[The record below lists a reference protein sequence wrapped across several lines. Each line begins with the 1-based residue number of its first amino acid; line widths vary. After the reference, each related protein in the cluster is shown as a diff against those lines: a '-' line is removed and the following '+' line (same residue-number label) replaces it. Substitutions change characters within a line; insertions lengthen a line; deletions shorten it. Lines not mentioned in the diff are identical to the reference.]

1 MIDRSVE
8 RLLPGRSDAAL
19 VRRVAIGDTEA
30 FDLLVAR
37 YSAPLYSFA
46 ARLVRSAEDGE
57 DLVQQAFLNAW
68 QALRAGVRPLRLA
81 PWLFRITRN
90 LCFDHLEKR
99 RPDRLEDDAAERLRA
114 PERAEPEHAAE
125 RAQALADVTTALG
138 AIPASQREVLL
149 LRELHGFDYAAIA
162 SILGISEKAV
172 KSLLHRARGSLAAAV
187 VRQRS
192 GAACAEVAPDFEALA
207 GGRLSPARVVAVQR
221 HLRQCPSCRS
231 QATAIA
237 LSRRSL
243 QHLGFLLPTA
253 ALRESITASITS
265 DVSRTAAIGGG
276 GGILGLLSTSGGGLV
291 GATVAKTAAAVA
303 IAGAGAGAMSS
314 VPAIRAHVAHADSA
328 VSATA
333 GSTAASPAATTAP
346 PTPGAARAALPALP
360 KAPPIA
366 GMGSLQPPAGGGPV
380 TGPEPEPAPPPT
392 TAVAPPPPPPPTT
405 TAAPPPVETTPPVT
419 DPTATTPVDTT
430 TTPTPA
436 DPAAAGGD
444 PTTTTTPTTTDP
456 GAVGAAAGGTATG
469 GTAGAGASASG
480 GTGEWG
486 YGAGGPTTAPTPT
499 TTDPNSREVAGAPPP
514 TTTCATPPAATST
527 TDTTATTTA
536 APAPQD
542 TGTATTA
549 ADPAAVNGQTSVPV
563 PADPCAA
570 GDATAAT

>member
-19 VRRVAIGDTEA
+19 VRRVAVGDTEA
-30 FDLLVAR
+30 FDLLVSR

-46 ARLVRSAEDGE
+46 ARLVRSSEDGE

-138 AIPASQREVLL
+138 AIPPSQREVLL

-265 DVSRTAAIGGG
+265 DVSRTAALGGG

-314 VPAIRAHVAHADSA
+314 VPAIRAHAAHAGTA

-333 GSTAASPAATTAP
+333 GSTLATPAATTSAP
-346 PTPGAARAALPALP
+346 PASTAAKAARRALP

-366 GMGSLQPPAGGGPV
+366 GMGSLQPPSGGGPV
-380 TGPEPEPAPPPT
+380 TGPDPEPAPPPT
-392 TAVAPPPPPPPTT
+392 TAVAPPPPPPPPPTT
-405 TAAPPPVETTPPVT
+405 TAAPPPVDTTPPAT
-419 DPTATTPVDTT
+419 DPTATTPVDPT
-430 TTPTPA
+430 TTPAPA

-444 PTTTTTPTTTDP
+444 PTTTTTTTTP
-456 GAVGAAAGGTATG
+456 AGAAGGT
-469 GTAGAGASASG
+469 GASANAG
-480 GTGEWG
+480 GGAGEWP
-486 YGAGGPTTAPTPT
+486 YGAGGPPT
-499 TTDPNSREVAGAPPP
+499 TTTTPSDPNGREVAGATGDAAVPP
-514 TTTCATPPAATST
+514 TTTCATAPAT
-527 TDTTATTTA
+527 TTATTATA
-536 APAPQD
+536 AAAPPD
-542 TGTATTA
+542 TA
-549 ADPAAVNGQTSVPV
+549 AAAATGVDPGAANDQTSVPTT
-563 PADPCAA
+563 AEPCAA
-570 GDATAAT
+570 TAAAATAAT